1 MNANYIPQANTSKT
15 NNALVAHSEAPSQD
29 WYLETGASS
38 HMTNVSDNIC
48 QPTPYTGN
56 DGIFIGDGRNI
67 PIAHSGTGIL
77 PTPNRKF
84 LLSNLLHVPQIS
96 YNLLSISQLVKDNN
110 ISITFDPSG
119 FVCKDLTTNKQ
130 LLRGPCRAGLYKI
143 TPTSAITSPEIA
155 CTASKNPNF
164 TWHDRLGHPN
174 FKILKNI
181 AQSNSAIHI
190 PSFNSSCT
198 TCIQCKLHKLPF
210 EISTSRMNTPLA
222 LVHSDVWG
230 PSPSLS
236 TNGFRFFVIFVDD
249 FSRYTWL
256 FPLTH
261 KSEVTSTFITFT
273 KFIENQTKQS
283 IKILRTDGGT
293 EFNNYAMKSFL
304 HSKGIGHQMSCPY
317 TPEQNGVAE
326 RKNRHIMETARSLL
340 HRASMPFQYWPEA
353 TSTAVYLIN
362 RMPSPNTQDKSPLHL
377 LFNTTPDY
385 THLRVF
391 GCACFPLLPSH
402 SRTKFDPKS
411 KSHVFMGYS
420 DRHKGYICF
429 DRESHKPFISR
440 HVRFIEN
447 SFPFATDHSSS
458 QISSPDLPYSLL
470 LPTSKSPEFHMTHTN
485 TQPQASPSTI
495 PTRTPAASPIHPPM
509 PDRNNIDAYNP
520 SIPAQVR
527 HPMITRAQTGSLRP
541 PQRLNLMANSLN
553 PADSDPDPTT
563 FKDASKHKEW
573 RQAMADEFVA
583 LQQQGTW
590 DLVPPPSNAPVL
602 GCKWTFRKKFN
613 SDGNVARFKARLVA
627 QGNQQEYG
635 IDYGETFSPVAK
647 LPTIRVL
654 FTIALSNGWPVQ
666 QLDVSNAFLH
676 GDLTDTVYMA
686 QPRGFIDNE
695 FPDHVCH
702 LRKSIYGLRQAP
714 RQWYTTFTKHL
725 IQLGFQYST
734 ADPSLLTFKRDST
747 LIFLL
752 VYVDDILVTGNNE
765 VLLSDILS
773 KLHSKFN
780 MKNLGLAHHF
790 LGIKIQKIQ
799 DKFFLSQSAYA
810 ASILHSV
817 NLSHCNPLANPSCTK
832 LPDQCPRDSKLST
845 PETYKRITGS
855 LQYLTLTRPDIAH
868 AVNVLSQHLHDPS
881 PKHCHLDYPFH
892 RAHYNSLPTQTP
904 TGRAIPSLE
913 SPQRVTAHFSAA
925 RSSRG
930 QSRSRQRLRG
940 RPQNPNIGHS
950 PQLLPTPSGS
960 SVCSPTLASLTV
972 SRSNSSATTH
982 LPLHSRI
989 IRCITPARSTS
1000 KSITGSSGITFKT
1013 GSSASLR
1020 SALFIK
1026 LQTSLLS
1033 LFLQLDSK
1041 TFAPNSRF
1049 KTNPQFDRG
1058 Y

>member
-1 MNANYIPQANTSKT
+1 MNANYIPQSNTPKQNTALAAN
-15 NNALVAHSEAPSQD
+15 SEAPSPD
-29 WYLETGASS
+29 WYLDTGASS
-38 HMTNVSDNIC
+38 HMTNNSDNLSRSS
-48 QPTPYTGN
+48 PYMGN
-56 DGIFIGDGRNI
+56 DSIFIGDGRNI

-84 LLSNLLHVPQIS
+84 LLSNLLHVPKIS

-130 LLRGPCRAGLYKI
+130 LLRGPCKAGLYKI
-143 TPTSAITSPEIA
+143 TPTTTTTSPELA
-155 CTASKNPNF
+155 CTAYTNPNSL
-164 TWHDRLGHPN
+164 WHDRLGHPH

-181 AQSNSAIHI
+181 AQSNSDLHI
-190 PSFNSSCT
+190 SSVNSSCT

-210 EISTSRMNTPLA
+210 EISASRTNTPLS

-230 PSPSLS
+230 PSPICS

-256 FPLTH
+256 FPIIH

-326 RKNRHIMETARSLL
+326 RKNRHIVETVRFLL
-340 HRASMPFQYWPEA
+340 HKASMPFQYWPEA
-353 TSTAVYLIN
+353 TATAVYLIN
-362 RMPSPNTQDKSPLHL
+362 RMPSPNTQNKSPLQL
-377 LFNTTPDY
+377 LFHTNPEY

-391 GCACFPLLPSH
+391 GCECFPLLPSH
-402 SRTKFDPKS
+402 TRTKFDPKS

-420 DRHKGYICF
+420 DRHKGYICL
-429 DRESHKPFISR
+429 DRDSQKSFISR
-440 HVRFIEN
+440 HVQFVEC
-447 SFPFATDHSSS
+447 SFPFATNNPSL
-458 QISSPDLPYSLL
+458 QISSSDHPPSLL
-470 LPTSKSPEFHMTHTN
+470 LPTSKSTEFHMPHTAS
-485 TQPQASPSTI
+485 QLQASTSTN
-495 PTRTPAASPIHPPM
+495 PTHILAASPIHPP
-509 PDRNNIDAYNP
+509 PLNHSDITVRNTSN
-520 SIPAQVR
+520 PAQVR
-527 HPMITRAQTGSLRP
+527 HPMITRAQTGSLKP
-541 PQRLNLMANSLN
+541 PQRLNLMANTLH

-563 FKDASKHKEW
+563 FKEASKHREW

-590 DLVPPPSNAPVL
+590 DLVPPPSNAPIL

-654 FTIALSNGWPVQ
+654 FTIALSKGWPVQ

-676 GDLTDTVYMA
+676 GQLTDTVYMT

-714 RQWYTTFTKHL
+714 RQWYTTFTNYL
-725 IQLGFQYST
+725 IHLGFHYST
-734 ADPSLLTFKRDST
+734 ADPSLLTFKHDST

-765 VLLSDILS
+765 ALLSDMLS
-773 KLHSKFN
+773 KLHNKFN

-790 LGIKIQKIQ
+790 LGIKIQKLQ
-799 DKFFLSQSAYA
+799 DKYFLSQSAYA
-810 ASILHSV
+810 TSILNSM
-817 NLSHCNPLANPSCTK
+817 NLLHCNPLSNPSCTK
-832 LPDQCPRDSKLST
+832 LPDQVPTESNLSAI
-845 PETYKRITGS
+845 ETYKRVTGS

-881 PKHCHLDYPFH
+881 KEQCRSAYPFYQVH
-892 RAHYNSLPTQTP
+892 SISLPTQTQ
-904 TGRAIPSLE
+904 TGQAIL
-913 SPQRVTAHFSAA
+913 
-925 RSSRG
+925 
-930 QSRSRQRLRG
+930 
-940 RPQNPNIGHS
+940 
-950 PQLLPTPSGS
+950 
-960 SVCSPTLASLTV
+960 
-972 SRSNSSATTH
+972 
-982 LPLHSRI
+982 
-989 IRCITPARSTS
+989 
-1000 KSITGSSGITFKT
+1000 
-1013 GSSASLR
+1013 
-1020 SALFIK
+1020 
-1026 LQTSLLS
+1026 
-1033 LFLQLDSK
+1033 
-1041 TFAPNSRF
+1041 
-1049 KTNPQFDRG
+1049 
-1058 Y
+1058 